1 MSAPAPD
8 LTVLVPTYNEGG
20 NVEALVRRLSAAV
33 ERPGTAEVLFVDDST
48 DDTPDRVREV
58 ARQGH
63 PLRVRLLHRPA
74 GERVGGLAGAVT
86 AGLRDS
92 RADFVVVMDGDLQH
106 PPELVPT
113 LRRAAE
119 DADLVVASRYTGD
132 GDAGGLAGSWRRS
145 VSGVS
150 TLLARACFPTRVGRV
165 CTDPMTGFFCL
176 RRDAVDLD
184 RLRPR
189 GFKILLEV
197 LARHDLRVL
206 ELPFAFGTRH
216 DGESKASWRNGLHF
230 LHQLASLR
238 MGRMSR
244 FALVGALGALVNLA
258 VMWGLVALATPYVV
272 AAVVA
277 AEVSILHN
285 FLLSERFVFRDLR
298 DGVHPWWSR
307 ALQFLAFNNVETA
320 LRLPVLVALVSFTAL
335 HPVLAQ
341 AVTIAVA
348 FVLRFLFV
356 SRVVYRGRAPRT
368 VPVVPDGV
376 APDPV
381 ASGAVASGAGR
392 SRGVPGER

>member
-1 MSAPAPD
+1 MSPTAPD
-8 LTVLVPTYNEGG
+8 TTVVVPTFNEGG
-20 NVEALVRRLSAAV
+20 NVEILVRRLSTAL
-33 ERPGTAEVLFVDDST
+33 ERPETAEVLFVDDST

-63 PLRVRLLHRPA
+63 PVRVRLLHRAP

-86 AGLRDS
+86 AGIRDS
-92 RADFVVVMDGDLQH
+92 RASFVVVMDGDLQH
-106 PPELVPT
+106 PPELVPA
-113 LRRAAE
+113 LRHAAE
-119 DADLVVASRYTGD
+119 DADVVVASRYTGD

-150 TLLARACFPTRVGRV
+150 TMLARACFPKRIGRL

-176 RRDAVDLD
+176 RRAAVDTD

-206 ELPFAFGTRH
+206 ELPFAFGVRH

-230 LHQLASLR
+230 LHQLVSLR

-244 FALVGALGALVNLA
+244 FAVVGALGALVNLA
-258 VMWGLVALATPYVV
+258 VMWALVAVATPYVA

-285 FLLSERFVFRDLR
+285 FLLSERFVFHDLR

-307 ALQFLAFNNVETA
+307 ALQFFAFNNIETA
-320 LRLPVLVALVSFTAL
+320 LRLPALVALVSLTGL
-335 HPVLAQ
+335 HPVAAQ

-348 FVLRFLFV
+348 FVVRFLFV
-356 SRVVYRGRAPRT
+356 SRVVYRGRPPRT
-368 VPVVPDGV
+368 VPV
-376 APDPV
+376 APDAVVV
-381 ASGAVASGAGR
+381 ASEGQPVGARRGA
-392 SRGVPGER
+392 